1 MTDKEY
7 IKAYTY
13 SRMFEDSSTRK
24 RHRPGASSEL
34 PPSKEKEELPPSKVK
49 KEPPPSK
56 EKEEPPP
63 SKAKKEPPSE
73 HAAQVPAPET
83 ETSEDESQEKRRRQ
97 VLALEIT
104 TSEDEAQENRLS
116 RPENLAGKSWMDK
129 VMERHLN
136 FLVVG
141 KSTSSGSDAVDQVSD
156 KEL

>member
-1 MTDKEY
+1 
-7 IKAYTY
+7 
-13 SRMFEDSSTRK
+13 MFEDSSTRK

-34 PPSKEKEELPPSKVK
+34 
-49 KEPPPSK
+49 PPSK

-104 TSEDEAQENRLS
+104 TSEDEAQENRVS

-141 KSTSSGSDAVDQVSD
+141 KSTSSGSDAGSSFGQGAVSPPECRD
-156 KEL
+156 PCEHPCM